1 MSGTGIFRNEKLQ
14 SSIIPING
22 NYCFRMQMTDPE
34 IIEHCTTNCP
44 SDCEDVRFSIN
55 EKEVPID
62 IQEYCDSWNLDG
74 YIMTRALLLDD
85 YFPFYYNYHKFEQM
99 VATNRTDQ
107 LPETLVGRM
116 KEECHEIMKNDIAV
130 VTVRMETSK
139 YIKTVMSKR
148 NTFADKIAS
157 FGK

>member
-1 MSGTGIFRNEKLQ
+1 
-14 SSIIPING
+14 
-22 NYCFRMQMTDPE
+22 
-34 IIEHCTTNCP
+34 
-44 SDCEDVRFSIN
+44 
-55 EKEVPID
+55 
-62 IQEYCDSWNLDG
+62 
-74 YIMTRALLLDD
+74 
-85 YFPFYYNYHKFEQM
+85 M